1 MSDKKPKLLIIDGNA
16 LIHRSFHALPET
28 MMTKT
33 GEQTNAVY
41 GFIMVLLKSLKDI
54 KPEYV
59 ALTLDKKG
67 RTFRHEA
74 FDDYKAHRVA
84 APMELYKQIPRI
96 KELARA
102 FNIPIYEMSGY
113 EADDLIGTISRHV
126 DGSVEKIIVTG
137 DLDTLQLVNDHT
149 KVYTMS
155 HGLSDNVIYD
165 EKKVRERFDG
175 LGPDQ
180 MVDYKGLRG
189 DPSDNIPGVP
199 GIGEKTAIEL
209 LTKFK
214 TLDGVYKYLENR
226 RQKTDDRKP
235 ASPAGKQTTEKSE
248 EMIKPRIAEL
258 LKTHKKQAYLS
269 QKLARI
275 ECEAKIEFSLDETKF
290 GRFDNE
296 KIIKLFSELEFKSL
310 IPRIKEIGTK
320 DGGIAAG
327 DESPAEDKFE
337 RNKKTFKYRLIDSEK
352 SFQKF
357 IIALKKQKIFSL
369 DTETSGFDAHCSSL
383 LGISFSWKEGEAWF
397 IKVKNHVSKEC
408 VKSARN
414 LNLFGSPESEDTLP
428 PVVLGK
434 KGIGLNKIVDALK
447 PVLADPKIK
456 KTGHNIKF
464 DYKILKMSGMETTG
478 IYFDTMIASYLL
490 NPGSRQHGLDALTLS
505 ELGFEKISKEDL
517 LGKGKIKIGF
527 SEISAEKLSLYS
539 CEDADFTF
547 RLFMKLKKELPDR
560 GQKKLF
566 HEIEM
571 PLVPI
576 LGDMELAGIKIDA
589 LFLENMGEKVKKEIA
604 KLKEK
609 IWQSAGLEF
618 NINSTK
624 QLKEILFEKL
634 AISTLGVGKGKTGFS
649 TSAGELF
656 KLKDKHPIIRP
667 LMEYRELA
675 KLQSTYIK
683 ALPDLINGKTGRV
696 HTSFNQ
702 SVTSTGRLS
711 STEPNLQN
719 IPIRTELGREIRKA
733 FVAEPGFK
741 LLSADYSQIELR
753 LAAHASGDKKML
765 KAFRDGLDIHSATAA
780 EINNLA
786 LDKVTHEMRREAKAV
801 NFGIIYGQG
810 PRGLSESADI
820 PYDRAREFI
829 SGYFNVYADVKK
841 YIDESIESARVKG
854 FAETMFGR
862 KRYLP
867 EINSPAI
874 QIKKAAERMA
884 INTPLQGAAADMIKI
899 AMINISRMIN
909 EFNADGGESSS
920 REENKEIRMLLQ
932 VHDELL
938 FEVREDKIQEWAK
951 KIKAAMEGVA
961 RLKVPIIADL
971 KTGKNWGEMEKIEI

>member
-1 MSDKKPKLLIIDGNA
+1 MTSDKKPKLLIIDGNA
-16 LIHRSFHALPET
+16 LIHRSFHALPAT
-28 MMTKT
+28 MMTKS
-33 GEQTNAVY
+33 GEITNAVY
-41 GFIMVLLKSLKDI
+41 GFIMILLKSLKDV

-96 KELARA
+96 KEFARA
-102 FNIPIYEMSGY
+102 LNIPIYEMSGY
-113 EADDLIGTISRHV
+113 EADDLIGTISRKV
-126 DGSVEKIIVTG
+126 DGEVEKIIVTG

-155 HGLSDNVIYD
+155 HGLSDSVIYD
-165 EKKVRERFDG
+165 EQKVRERFDG

-180 MVDYKGLRG
+180 MIDYKGLRG

-209 LTKFK
+209 LTKFR
-214 TLDGVYKYLENR
+214 TLDGVYEYLENR
-226 RQKTDDRKP
+226 Q
-235 ASPAGKQTTEKSE
+235 QTTDNRRNKNKKTE
-248 EMIKPRIAEL
+248 EEIKPRIADL
-258 LKTHKKQAYLS
+258 LVNNKKQAYLS

-275 ECEAKIEFSLDETKF
+275 ECAAKIDFDLNETKF
-290 GRFDNE
+290 GEFNKE

-337 RNKKTFKYRLIDSEK
+337 RNKKTFKYWLVDDEK
-352 SFQKF
+352 KFEKF
-357 IIALKKQKIFSL
+357 ITILKKQKIFCL

-383 LGISFSWKEGEAWF
+383 LGVSFSWKEGEAWF
-397 IKVKNHVSKEC
+397 IKVKNQANKTC

-414 LNLFGSPESEDTLP
+414 LNLFANPETEDAFP
-428 PVVLGK
+428 AAVSGK
-434 KGIGLNKIVDALK
+434 DGLELKTITTALK
-447 PVLADPKIK
+447 AILSDPKIK

-464 DYKILKMSGMETTG
+464 DYKILKMSDMETTG

-490 NPGSRQHGLDALTLS
+490 NPGGRQHGLDALTLA
-505 ELGFEKISKEDL
+505 EFGFEKISKEDL

-527 SEISAEKLSLYS
+527 SEIDAEKLSLYS

-547 RLFMKLKKELPDR
+547 RLFKKLKKELPDR
-560 GQKKLF
+560 GQEKLF

-571 PLVPI
+571 PLVPV
-576 LGDMELAGIKIDA
+576 LADMELAGIKIDA
-589 LFLENMGEKVKKEIA
+589 RFLGNMEEKIKKEIA
-604 KLKEK
+604 KLEEK
-609 IWQSAGLEF
+609 IWKLSGGKF

-624 QLKEILFEKL
+624 QLKEVLFINL
-634 AISTLGVGKGKTGFS
+634 GISTLGVGKGKTGFS
-649 TSAGELF
+649 TSADELF

-667 LMEYRELA
+667 LMEYRELS
-675 KLQSTYIK
+675 KLQNTYVK
-683 ALPDLINGKTGRV
+683 ALPELINEKTGRV

-733 FVAEPGFK
+733 FIAEPGFS

-765 KAFRDGLDIHSATAA
+765 KAFKEGLDIHSATAA
-780 EINNLA
+780 EINNLP
-786 LDKVTHEMRREAKAV
+786 LDKVTPEMRREAKAV

-820 PYDRAREFI
+820 PYDRAKEFI

-841 YIDESIESARVKG
+841 YIDKSIESAREKG
-854 FAETMFGR
+854 FAETIFGR

-884 INTPLQGAAADMIKI
+884 INMPLQGAAADMIKI
-899 AMINISRMIN
+899 AMINISRILN
-909 EFNADGGESSS
+909 EHETNNSESVSGVKNT
-920 REENKEIRMLLQ
+920 NKKNTEIRMLLQ

-938 FEVREDKIQEWAK
+938 FEVREDKIQEWS
-951 KIKAAMEGVA
+951 KIVKNAMEDVA
-961 RLKVPIIADL
+961 KLKVPIIVDIKA
-971 KTGKNWGEMEKIEI
+971 GKNWGEMEKIKI

>member
-16 LIHRSFHALPET
+16 LIHRSFHALPAT
-28 MMTKT
+28 MMTKS
-33 GEQTNAVY
+33 GEITNAVY
-41 GFIMVLLKSLKDI
+41 GFIMILLKSLKDI

-96 KELARA
+96 KEFARA
-102 FNIPIYEMSGY
+102 LNIPIYEMSGY
-113 EADDLIGTISRHV
+113 EADDLIGTISRKV
-126 DGSVEKIIVTG
+126 DGKVEKIIVTG

-155 HGLSDNVIYD
+155 HGLSDSVIYD

-175 LGPDQ
+175 LGPES
-180 MVDYKGLRG
+180 MVDYKALRG

-209 LTKFK
+209 LKKFK
-214 TLDGVYKYLENR
+214 TLDGIYKYLDGRHGEVVD
-226 RQKTDDRKP
+226 KTD
-235 ASPAGKQTTEKSE
+235 EK
-248 EMIKPRIAEL
+248 IKPRIADL
-258 LKTHKKQAYLS
+258 LVNNKKQAYLS

-275 ECEAKIEFSLDETKF
+275 ECAAKIDFDLNETKF
-290 GRFDNE
+290 GEFDKE
-296 KIIKLFSELEFKSL
+296 KIIKLFDELEFRSL
-310 IPRIKEIGTK
+310 LARINDIGIK
-320 DGGIAAG
+320 ISG
-327 DESPAEDKFE
+327 DEKTGAQNSGEPAEDKFE
-337 RNKKTFKYRLIDSEK
+337 RNKKSFKYWLVDDKK
-352 SFQKF
+352 SFEKF
-357 IIALKKQKIFSL
+357 ITVLKKQKIFSL
-369 DTETSGFDAHCSSL
+369 DTETSGFDAHCSRL

-397 IKVKNHVSKEC
+397 IKVKNQANKKAC
-408 VKSARN
+408 LKGARN
-414 LNLFGSPESEDTLP
+414 LNLFANPETEDVFP
-428 PVVLGK
+428 AAASGK
-434 KGIGLNKIVDALK
+434 DGLELKTITAALK
-447 PVLADPKIK
+447 AILSDPKIK
-456 KTGHNIKF
+456 KAGHNIKF
-464 DYKILKMSGMETTG
+464 DYKILKISGLYTAG

-490 NPGSRQHGLDALTLS
+490 NPGSRQHGLDALALS
-505 ELGFEKISKEDL
+505 ELGFEKISKEDI
-517 LGKGKIKIGF
+517 LGKGKNKITF
-527 SEISAEKLSLYS
+527 SEIDAEKLSLYS

-547 RLFMKLKKELPDR
+547 RLFKKLKKELPDR
-560 GQKKLF
+560 GQEKLF

-571 PLVPI
+571 PLVPV
-576 LGDMELAGIKIDA
+576 LADMELAGIKIDA
-589 LFLENMGEKVKKEIA
+589 KFLGNMEEKIKKEIA
-604 KLKEK
+604 GLEEK
-609 IWQSAGLEF
+609 IWKLSEKKF

-624 QLKEILFEKL
+624 QLKEILFVNL
-634 AISTLGVGKGKTGFS
+634 GISTLGVGKGKTGFS
-649 TSAGELF
+649 TSADELF

-667 LMEYRELA
+667 LMEYRELS
-675 KLQSTYIK
+675 KLQSTYVK
-683 ALPDLINGKTGRV
+683 ALPELINEKTGRV

-733 FVAEPGFK
+733 FIAEPGFS

-765 KAFRDGLDIHSATAA
+765 KAFKEGLDIHSATAA
-780 EINNLA
+780 EINNVP
-786 LDKVTHEMRREAKAV
+786 LDKVTPEMRREAKAV

-829 SGYFNVYADVKK
+829 SEYFNVYADVKK
-841 YIDESIESARVKG
+841 YIDESIETAREKG
-854 FAETMFGR
+854 YAETLFGR

-874 QIKKAAERMA
+874 QIKKSAERMA

-899 AMINISRMIN
+899 AMIEISRKIN
-909 EFNADGGESSS
+909 EYKANNNESISGKKNTGQDNS
-920 REENKEIRMLLQ
+920 EIRMLLQ

-938 FEVREDKIQEWAK
+938 FEVREDKIQEWS
-951 KIKAAMEGVA
+951 KIVKNTMEGVVK
-961 RLKVPIIADL
+961 LKVPIIVDIKA
-971 KTGKNWGEMEKIEI
+971 GKNWGEMEAVNI